1 MYVLYFKMIND
12 FAPDSFHDVIL
23 TIIRCFTMDLAK
35 RVLWWG
41 SVWDQ
46 LSRFKQNQSVTCYCV
61 RVHSV
66 MCDLLTWGN
75 NLYHGIISLRG
86 DVRVHDTITSPL
98 FLLHTFF
105 YWGAVTKPGKRTV
118 MHMSVTGNVTI
129 LPLPTILIFYFE
141 IVLTVWYIFEHF
153 SNNHLLDVV

>member
-1 MYVLYFKMIND
+1 MIND

-105 YWGAVTKPGKRTV
+105 IEV
-118 MHMSVTGNVTI
+118 
-129 LPLPTILIFYFE
+129 PLPSLESERSCIWVLLVTLRFYLFLRFWYFILKLFWQCGIFLNIFQITIYLM
-141 IVLTVWYIFEHF
+141 
-153 SNNHLLDVV
+153 